1 MYEWIN
7 NFKENNI
14 NKKINNKIY
23 IIRKFEKIKLMTE

>member
-14 NKKINNKIY
+14 NKKINDKIR
-23 IIRKFEKIKLMTE
+23 IFEKIKLMVK